1 MEEKANLN
9 SKRTMNTGNI
19 ANLVIF
25 VILISISIWFFIRIE
40 KLEKSVADLQLQNE
54 SLQSDVNR
62 IDYDV
67 DNIYSDVNWNRSR
80 LDYVIPLAENA
91 NMWAHSH

>member
-1 MEEKANLN
+1 MEDKANLN

-19 ANLVIF
+19 VNLIII
-25 VILISISIWFFIRIE
+25 VILISINIWFFIRIE
-40 KLEKSVADLQLQNE
+40 KLDESVADLQLQNE
-54 SLQSDVNR
+54 SLQSDVSR

-67 DNIYSDVNWNRSR
+67 DTIYSDVNWNSSR